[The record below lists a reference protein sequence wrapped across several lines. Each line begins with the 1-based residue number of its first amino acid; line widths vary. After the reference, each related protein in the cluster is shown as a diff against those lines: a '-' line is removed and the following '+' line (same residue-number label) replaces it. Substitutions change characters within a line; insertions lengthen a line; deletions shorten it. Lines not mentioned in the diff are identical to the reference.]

1 MGQVKCLHED
11 CKYSAQHVG
20 QLQTHIKT
28 SHSSSNIKTDL
39 YPCPHCEHK
48 ATRTYSIKTHIKSV
62 HGPFKRSFPCSQCDY
77 KTKESVKLETHI
89 KSVHEGQTFKCPHC
103 DKRYKHKSHIKE
115 HINVVHE
122 GKGKLLPCSFCD
134 YKATRV
140 SIPRKL
146 EVSNI
151 RYQCRKCELSLK
163 SQNSSEAH

>member
-11 CKYSAQHVG
+11 CKYSAEHVG
-20 QLQTHIKT
+20 QLQAHIKT

-48 ATRTYSIKTHIKSV
+48 ATRAYSIKKHIKSV
-62 HGPFKRSFPCSQCDY
+62 HGPSKRSFSCSQCDY
-77 KTKESVKLETHI
+77 KTKESVNLETHI

-103 DKRYKHKSHIKE
+103 EKRYKHKSHIKE
-115 HINVVHE
+115 HLNVVHE

>member
-11 CKYSAQHVG
+11 CKYSAQQVG

-39 YPCPHCEHK
+39 YPCPHCEQK
-48 ATRTYSIKTHIKSV
+48 ATRTYSI
-62 HGPFKRSFPCSQCDY
+62 
-77 KTKESVKLETHI
+77 
-89 KSVHEGQTFKCPHC
+89 KCPHC

-134 YKATRV
+134 YKATRKQALQNHIKTIHQGV
-140 SIPRKL
+140 SVRSFKYSIPMPKM
-146 EVSNI
+146 
-151 RYQCRKCELSLK
+151 
-163 SQNSSEAH
+163 